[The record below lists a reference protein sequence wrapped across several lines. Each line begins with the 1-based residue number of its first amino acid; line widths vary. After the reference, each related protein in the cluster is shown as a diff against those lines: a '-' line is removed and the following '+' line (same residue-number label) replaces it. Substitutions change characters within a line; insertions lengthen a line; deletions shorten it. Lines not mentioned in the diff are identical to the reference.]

1 MIRKPLKSPILC
13 ESVKYTKVPGAFN
26 KHKVI
31 VYSLTT
37 CRHCIDAKNYL
48 KEKNIAFKYINSDEA
63 PRDEKREISQFLR
76 KHDLP
81 LAFPVIVIDDS
92 VLLGFNEKEIEALLN
107 V

>member
-1 MIRKPLKSPILC
+1 M
-13 ESVKYTKVPGAFN
+13 KYTKVPGSFN

-37 CRHCIDAKNYL
+37 CRHCINAKNYL

-63 PRDEKREISQFLR
+63 SRYEKREISQFLR

-81 LAFPVIVIDDS
+81 LAFPVIVIDGS
-92 VLLGFNEKEIEALLN
+92 VLLGFDEKEIEAQLN
-107 V
+107 A